1 MSLMAAGV
9 VLAAV
14 GGDHLLGEPPNRLH
28 PVALFG
34 QLVGPLDRSW
44 PTPRLAGGV
53 AALSLP
59 LLAAAVVAAT
69 VWIAGQSHPVV
80 GGIVAAGALF
90 STISL
95 RLLCTTASTV
105 LDQTETDLAG
115 AREALLALAGRD
127 ATTLSADRV
136 RSAAVESAAENLSDG
151 FVAPLGGF
159 VIASVVGGRW
169 LTPGA
174 TLAAATAAA
183 AWIKAVNTM
192 DSMVGYRRKPVGWA
206 AARVDD
212 CIMWVPARLTA
223 IAISV
228 AALSPDPLL
237 VGRRWAREPASPNA
251 GWPMATLSAALGVR
265 LDKPGHYTLNPVASL
280 PTTTAGH
287 RGVAIVRRAGW
298 LTALLA
304 AVIVGV

>member
-34 QLVGPLDRSW
+34 RLVAPLDRSW
-44 PTPRLAGGV
+44 PTPRLVGSL

-59 LLAAAVVAAT
+59 LLAAGIVAAA
-69 VWIAGQSHPVV
+69 VWIAGQSHPIA
-80 GGIVAAGALF
+80 GGVVAAGVLF

-95 RLLCTTASTV
+95 RLLCATASNV
-105 LDQTETDLAG
+105 LDRTETDLAG

-127 ATTLSADRV
+127 ATTLSADHV
-136 RSAAVESAAENLSDG
+136 RSAAVESVAENLSDG
-151 FVAPLGGF
+151 FVAPLVGF

-174 TLAAATAAA
+174 TLAAATATA
-183 AWIKAVNTM
+183 AWIKAINTM
-192 DSMVGYRRKPVGWA
+192 DSMVGYRTKPVGWA
-206 AARVDD
+206 AAKLDD
-212 CIMWVPARLTA
+212 LVMWAPARLTA
-223 IAISV
+223 ITISV
-228 AALSPDPLL
+228 ATLSPDPLL
-237 VGRRWAREPASPNA
+237 VGRRWAGEPASPNA

-265 LDKPGHYTLNPVASL
+265 LDKPGHYTLNAVASL
-280 PTTTAGH
+280 PTTAAGH

-298 LTALLA
+298 LTTVSA